1 MQFSENKKKL
11 LGLLADG
18 TFHSGTELAE
28 QLKVSRSAIWK
39 IINALEESGIELVA
53 VTGKG
58 YCLKQALELLNK
70 DLLKLYLND
79 DSKKL
84 ITRIEI
90 HDQIDSTNKYLNDL
104 AHMNQ
109 AEFAIFCLAEQ
120 QTAGKGRRGR
130 QWISPFGSNCYLS
143 LLWRFEEGPASLS
156 GLSLAIGVAVIR
168 ALKKQ
173 GIDDVG
179 LKWPNDIF
187 WQQKKLG
194 GILLEVSG
202 ESNGPCSA
210 VIGLGLNL
218 YMSTDAGSEID
229 QEWVDLKQI
238 ANHSIT
244 ISRNKLL
251 ASLMD
256 EILQVCKNFTEK
268 KFSAYSNEWRSYD
281 CMEGQ
286 LVDVFLG
293 QKTISGIII
302 GIDDD
307 GLLLLQTDSG
317 DIKHYASGEISF
329 RRS

>member
-11 LGLLADG
+11 LNLLSDG
-18 TFHSGTELAE
+18 FFHSGTELAA
-28 QLKVSRSAIWK
+28 QLELSRSAVWK
-39 IINALEESGIELVA
+39 IINALEECGIEIIA

-58 YCLKQALELLNK
+58 YCLKQSLELLNK
-70 DLLKLYLND
+70 DLLRQYLSAE
-79 DSKKL
+79 SKNL
-84 ITRIEI
+84 ITDIEI
-90 HDQIDSTNKYLNDL
+90 HDQIDSTNKYLSDVAHSNQNDS
-104 AHMNQ
+104 AV
-109 AEFAIFCLAEQ
+109 FCLAEQ

-130 QWISPFGSNCYLS
+130 QWISPFGSNCYIS

-168 ALKKQ
+168 ALKNQ
-173 GIDDVG
+173 GIYDVG

-218 YMSTDAGSEID
+218 HLSTDAAAEID
-229 QEWVDLKQI
+229 QDWTDLHKI
-238 ANHSIT
+238 VGDSVKL
-244 ISRNKLL
+244 SRNKLL

-256 EILQVCKNFTEK
+256 EILQVCKDFTQK
-268 KFSAYSNEWRSYD
+268 TFSAYNNEWRSYD

-293 QKTISGIII
+293 QQSISGIIK

-317 DIKHYASGEISF
+317 DIKHYASGEVSF